1 MARVRVNGVEL
12 FFEMKGEGE
21 PLVLVHGSWGDH
33 LNWQAVVPGLAESFR
48 VLTYDRRGN
57 SQSERPG
64 EGLRRDDEND
74 LAGIM
79 RELELGPAH
88 VAGNSFGASIVLG
101 LASRRPELFRSLIV
115 HEPPLLAIVKNP
127 EFSPLMQEV
136 QRKSGLVIE
145 RLRAGDIPGGARQF
159 VEEIALG
166 PGVWDQLPSEVR
178 ETFNRNALTWVNEQ
192 DDPAWSTVDLKSL
205 SAFSGP
211 ALLSEGDQSPP
222 FYSVIIRRLAEIL
235 KAPRRH
241 VFAGAGHVPHLTH
254 SDAYVRTLTGF
265 LRDTSS
271 ST

>member
-1 MARVRVNGVEL
+1 
-12 FFEMKGEGE
+12 
-21 PLVLVHGSWGDH
+21 
-33 LNWQAVVPGLAESFR
+33 
-48 VLTYDRRGN
+48 
-57 SQSERPG
+57 
-64 EGLRRDDEND
+64 
-74 LAGIM
+74 
-79 RELELGPAH
+79 
-88 VAGNSFGASIVLG
+88 
-101 LASRRPELFRSLIV
+101 
-115 HEPPLLAIVKNP
+115 
-127 EFSPLMQEV
+127 MQEV

-166 PGVWDQLPSEVR
+166 PGAWDQLPREVR

-222 FYSVIIRRLAEIL
+222 FYSVILRRLAEVL